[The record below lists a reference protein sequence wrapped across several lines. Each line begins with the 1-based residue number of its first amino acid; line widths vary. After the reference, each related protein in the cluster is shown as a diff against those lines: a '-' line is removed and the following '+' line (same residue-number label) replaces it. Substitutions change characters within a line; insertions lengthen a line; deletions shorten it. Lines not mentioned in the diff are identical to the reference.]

1 MHALLVHST
10 FYTTLVMNKRL
21 LCSRALA
28 VEFRSAE
35 LWPVA
40 FEIWDREEE
49 VKIGPHML
57 IERQATA
64 NQSKAHDGH
73 CSSLPKVKDQ
83 RGLPQIFLVR
93 NHTTYKPFSYALWL

>member
-1 MHALLVHST
+1 
-10 FYTTLVMNKRL
+10 MNKRL

-40 FEIWDREEE
+40 FEIWDHEEE

-57 IERQATA
+57 IGKAS
-64 NQSKAHDGH
+64 NSK
-73 CSSLPKVKDQ
+73 SV
-83 RGLPQIFLVR
+83 
-93 NHTTYKPFSYALWL
+93 

>member
-1 MHALLVHST
+1 
-10 FYTTLVMNKRL
+10 MNKRL

-57 IERQATA
+57 IGKAS
-64 NQSKAHDGH
+64 NSK
-73 CSSLPKVKDQ
+73 SV
-83 RGLPQIFLVR
+83 
-93 NHTTYKPFSYALWL
+93 